1 MRPLPEPLSPLAW
14 RLHYSNRRDLA
25 ESIDGAADGVADGVA
40 DGAIDGVIDTRVPG
54 AFRVVSESRA
64 TPTDHVSLSSSHS

>member
-25 ESIDGAADGVADGVA
+25 ESIDGAADGVADGVV
-40 DGAIDGVIDTRVPG
+40 DGAIDASVPG

-64 TPTDHVSLSSSHS
+64 TPTDHLSLSSSHS